1 MMPRTIDDAGG
12 TGMAS
17 TSDETS
23 GRAASEG
30 PLAGVKVLDLSIAL
44 TGPYAATLL
53 ADQGADV
60 VKVERPGIGD
70 IARWVGVAVNGMS
83 AFYLACNRGK
93 RCIAVDLGA
102 DEGQAL
108 VLQLAAEADVVV
120 QNFRPGVIDRLGL
133 GYEAVRAVNPDVVY
147 ASISGYGP
155 VGPYRDRSAY
165 DTSIQAYAGFA
176 ANQADPNGG
185 PPTFLRQNGAD
196 KVSALFACQA
206 ISAALYARAMGRGGQ
221 HLEMG
226 MADACVSFLWAES
239 AGNEVLLDSDHTM
252 PSSFNAGFQP
262 MRFLDGWGIVVP
274 TTDADFAGMCKA
286 LDVEGWDDPRIK
298 HVAERRQNRD
308 VLEPVMDMCYAM
320 AANLTQQDAIV
331 RFERERVAFAMVLSA
346 AEIVDD
352 PHAVAIGMFEEFDHP
367 VVGRAR
373 LPRHPTI
380 FHGTPAALGGP
391 TPSLGQHTDEV
402 LTELGLGARITE
414 LREAGV
420 VA

>member
-1 MMPRTIDDAGG
+1 MTQ
-12 TGMAS
+12 S
-17 TSDETS
+17 TAHT
-23 GRAASEG
+23 G
-30 PLAGVKVLDLSIAL
+30 PLSGVKVLDLSIAL
-44 TGPYAATLL
+44 TGPYAAALL

-60 VKVERPGIGD
+60 VKIERPGIGD

-93 RCIAVDLGA
+93 RCIALDLSTA
-102 DEGQAL
+102 EGQEIA
-108 VLQLAAEADVVV
+108 VQLAADADVIL

-133 GYEAVRAVNPDVVY
+133 GYDAIRKINPDVVY

-176 ANQADPNGG
+176 ATQAEPGGG
-185 PPTFLRQNGAD
+185 PPTFLRQNAAD
-196 KVSALFACQA
+196 KVSSLYAAQAITAALFA
-206 ISAALYARAMGRGGQ
+206 RASGRGGQ

-226 MADACVSFLWAES
+226 MADACVSFLWAEA
-239 AGNEVLLDSDHTM
+239 AGNEVLLDSDGTM
-252 PSSFNAGFQP
+252 PSSFNAGFSP

-274 TTDADFAGMCKA
+274 TTDADFAGMCKS

-298 HVAERRQNRD
+298 TVGERRKNRD
-308 VLEPVMDMCYAM
+308 VLEPIMDMCYAM
-320 AANLTQQDAIV
+320 AANLTQAEATE
-331 RFERERVAFAMVLSA
+331 RFIRERVAFAMVLTA
-346 AEIVDD
+346 AEMVDD

-373 LPRHPTI
+373 LPRHPTQ
-380 FHGTPAALGGP
+380 FHETPASLAGGAP
-391 TPSLGQHTDEV
+391 ALGQHTDEI
-402 LTELGLGARITE
+402 LTELGLSERIAS
-414 LREAGV
+414 LRDAAI

>member
-1 MMPRTIDDAGG
+1 MT
-12 TGMAS
+12 S
-17 TSDETS
+17 TPQHT
-23 GRAASEG
+23 G
-30 PLAGVKVLDLSIAL
+30 PLSGVKVLDLSIAL
-44 TGPYAATLL
+44 TGPYAAALL

-60 VKVERPGIGD
+60 VKIERPGIGD

-93 RCIAVDLGA
+93 RCIALDLSTA
-102 DEGQAL
+102 EGQEIA
-108 VLQLAAEADVVV
+108 VQLAADADVIL

-133 GYEAVRAVNPDVVY
+133 GYEAIRKINPDVVY

-176 ANQADPNGG
+176 ATQAEPGGG
-185 PPTFLRQNGAD
+185 PPTFLRQNAAD
-196 KVSALFACQA
+196 KVSSLYAAQAITAALFA
-206 ISAALYARAMGRGGQ
+206 RASGRGGQ

-226 MADACVSFLWAES
+226 MADACVSFLWAEA
-239 AGNEVLLDSDHTM
+239 AGNEVLLDSDGTM
-252 PSSFNAGFQP
+252 PSSFNAGFSP

-274 TTDADFAGMCKA
+274 TTDADFAGMCKS

-298 HVAERRQNRD
+298 TVGERRKNRD
-308 VLEPVMDMCYAM
+308 VLEPIMDMCYAM
-320 AANLTQQDAIV
+320 AANLTQAEATE
-331 RFERERVAFAMVLSA
+331 RFVRERVAFAMVLTA
-346 AEIVDD
+346 AEMVDD

-373 LPRHPTI
+373 LPRHPTQ
-380 FHGTPAALGGP
+380 FHETPASLAGGAP
-391 TPSLGQHTDEV
+391 ALGQHTDEI
-402 LTELGLGARITE
+402 LTELGLSERITS
-414 LREAGV
+414 LRDASI

>member
-1 MMPRTIDDAGG
+1 M
-12 TGMAS
+12 
-17 TSDETS
+17 
-23 GRAASEG
+23 
-30 PLAGVKVLDLSIAL
+30 
-44 TGPYAATLL
+44 
-53 ADQGADV
+53 
-60 VKVERPGIGD
+60 
-70 IARWVGVAVNGMS
+70 
-83 AFYLACNRGK
+83 
-93 RCIAVDLGA
+93 
-102 DEGQAL
+102 
-108 VLQLAAEADVVV
+108 

-133 GYEAVRAVNPDVVY
+133 GYDAVAAVNPDVVY

-196 KVSALFACQA
+196 KVSALYACQA

-221 HLEMG
+221 HLELG

-239 AGNEVLLDSDHTM
+239 AGNEVLLDSDGTM

-298 HVAERRQNRD
+298 TVAERRKNRD
-308 VLEPVMDMCYAM
+308 VLEPIMDMCYAL
-320 AANLTQQDAIV
+320 AANLTQEEAIV

-367 VVGRAR
+367 VVGRVR
-373 LPRHPTI
+373 LPRHPTA

-391 TPSLGQHTDEV
+391 TPALGQHTDEV
-402 LTELGLGARITE
+402 LARARPGRAHRRAARGRGGGLRVAQAEVARASAT
-414 LREAGV
+414 AP
-420 VA
+420 

>member
-1 MMPRTIDDAGG
+1 MT
-12 TGMAS
+12 S
-17 TSDETS
+17 TPQHT
-23 GRAASEG
+23 G
-30 PLAGVKVLDLSIAL
+30 PLSGVKVLDLSIAL
-44 TGPYAATLL
+44 TGPYAAALL

-60 VKVERPGIGD
+60 VKIERPGIGD

-93 RCIAVDLGA
+93 RCIALDLSTA
-102 DEGQAL
+102 EGQEIA
-108 VLQLAAEADVVV
+108 VQLAADADVIL

-133 GYEAVRAVNPDVVY
+133 GYDAIRKINPDVVY

-176 ANQADPNGG
+176 ATQAEPGGG
-185 PPTFLRQNGAD
+185 PPTFLRQNAAD
-196 KVSALFACQA
+196 KVSSLYAAQAITAALFA
-206 ISAALYARAMGRGGQ
+206 RASGRGGQ

-226 MADACVSFLWAES
+226 MADACVSFLWAEA
-239 AGNEVLLDSDHTM
+239 AGNEVLLDSDGTM
-252 PSSFNAGFQP
+252 PSSFNAGFSP

-274 TTDADFAGMCKA
+274 TTDADFAGMCKS

-298 HVAERRQNRD
+298 TVGERRKNRD
-308 VLEPVMDMCYAM
+308 ILEPIMDMCYAM
-320 AANLTQQDAIV
+320 AANLTQAEATE
-331 RFERERVAFAMVLSA
+331 RFIRERVAFAMVLTA
-346 AEIVDD
+346 AEMVDD

-373 LPRHPTI
+373 LPRHPTQ
-380 FHGTPAALGGP
+380 FHQTPASLAGGAP
-391 TPSLGQHTDEV
+391 ALGQHTDEI
-402 LTELGLGARITE
+402 LTELGLSERIAS
-414 LREAGV
+414 LRDASI

>member
-1 MMPRTIDDAGG
+1 MT
-12 TGMAS
+12 S
-17 TSDETS
+17 TPQHT
-23 GRAASEG
+23 G
-30 PLAGVKVLDLSIAL
+30 PLSGVKVLDLSIAL
-44 TGPYAATLL
+44 TGPYAAALL

-60 VKVERPGIGD
+60 VKIERPGIGD

-93 RCIAVDLGA
+93 RCIALDLSTA
-102 DEGQAL
+102 EGQEIA
-108 VLQLAAEADVVV
+108 VQLAADADVIL

-133 GYEAVRAVNPDVVY
+133 GYDAIRKINPDVVY

-176 ANQADPNGG
+176 ATQAEPGGG
-185 PPTFLRQNGAD
+185 PPTFLRQNAAD
-196 KVSALFACQA
+196 KVSSLYAAQAITAALFA
-206 ISAALYARAMGRGGQ
+206 RASGRGGQ

-226 MADACVSFLWAES
+226 MADACVSFLWAEA
-239 AGNEVLLDSDHTM
+239 AGNEVLLDSDGTM
-252 PSSFNAGFQP
+252 PSSFNAGFSP

-274 TTDADFAGMCKA
+274 TTDADFAGMCKS

-298 HVAERRQNRD
+298 TVGERRKNRD
-308 VLEPVMDMCYAM
+308 VLEPIMDMCYAM
-320 AANLTQQDAIV
+320 AANLTQAEATE
-331 RFERERVAFAMVLSA
+331 RFIRERVAFAMVLTA
-346 AEIVDD
+346 AEMVDD

-373 LPRHPTI
+373 LPRHPTQ
-380 FHGTPAALGGP
+380 FHETPASLAGGAP
-391 TPSLGQHTDEV
+391 ALGQHTDEI
-402 LTELGLGARITE
+402 LTELGLSERIAS
-414 LREAGV
+414 LRDASI